1 LVVFTSKASE
11 KKKEKV
17 FKNKIKA
24 KTKTFLEGLLPR
36 KYSCPKDL

>member
-24 KTKTFLEGLLPR
+24 KTFLKGNP
-36 KYSCPKDL
+36 SP